1 MFIGL
6 LVIVSAGQGVAFAIQ
21 AKRLRETVQSLMSGE
36 SAVIHLTEFDASL
49 LLPSGSYA
57 DEPERPGVPLP
68 AVACKFLNIGR
79 TSAVI
84 KEIRGELFLGAQFPT
99 EPAYA
104 YSKVRRGEIIA
115 RPEETNVEQLF
126 EYNRNFTAVEIEL
139 IKERKVGV
147 LFFGYVKYSDVFG
160 RMNVKGFVF
169 ICRFQGNFQ
178 SCGGRVYNY
187 TRAEK
192 ELDPHTI

>member
-1 MFIGL
+1 M
-6 LVIVSAGQGVAFAIQ
+6 
-21 AKRLRETVQSLMSGE
+21 
-36 SAVIHLTEFDASL
+36 
-49 LLPSGSYA
+49 
-57 DEPERPGVPLP
+57 PLP

-79 TSAVI
+79 TSAII

-147 LFFGYVKYSDVFG
+147 LFFGYVKYSDIFG
-160 RMNVKGFVF
+160 RLQTKGFGF
-169 ICRFQGNFQ
+169 ICRGPNKFQPW
-178 SCGGRVYNY
+178 GGRGYNY